1 MDNEVLEQ
9 VDELIMYLCD
19 AVYWPEDIQD
29 KAQLINSLS
38 NLISAR
44 SFYVEDCYAIN
55 SYETRK
61 GEEE

>member
-1 MDNEVLEQ
+1 MDNKILDQ

-19 AVYWPEDIQD
+19 SIIQAENQD
-29 KAQLINSLS
+29 KVALVNSLS

-61 GEEE
+61 GDKE

>member
-19 AVYWPEDIQD
+19 AVCWTENQD